1 MKIVEMLKENCRAPA
16 KEISMK
22 TGIPITTVCNRIRKL
37 ESEGVVKK
45 YTAVLDNSKAGKPIE
60 AFIRVDVGR
69 NPDKL
74 IEKFIDRP
82 EVEEC
87 YVVSGSIEVL
97 LKVAMPNMESL
108 NSLLNELNTKN
119 VIKVSM
125 QMILKKAE
133 KRQKVFVK

>member
-1 MKIVEMLKENCRAPA
+1 MKIMEMLKENCRAPA

-22 TGIPITTVCNRIRKL
+22 TGIPITTVCNRIRRL

-45 YTAVLDNSKAGKPIE
+45 YTAVLDNSKTGRPIE
-60 AFIRVDVGR
+60 AFIRIDVGR

-87 YVVSGSIEVL
+87 YVVTGSIEVL
-97 LKVAMPNMESL
+97 MKVAMPNMEAL
-108 NSLLNELNTKN
+108 NGLLNELNTKN
-119 VIKVSM
+119 VIKVGM